1 MLAITILY
9 PRTDESTF
17 DMDYYTSSHMP
28 LLAEC
33 LGDACQGWGA
43 ANIASGKYAA
53 MGWAVVTDQDSFN
66 ATMAEHGGKIMGDV
80 PNYTNVQ
87 PELLVGEIAGGSD

>member
-1 MLAITILY
+1 MLAVTILY
-9 PRTDESTF
+9 PRTDEATF

-28 LLAEC
+28 MFAES

-43 ANIASGKYAA
+43 VTIADGKYIA
-53 MGWAVVTDQDSFN
+53 MGWAMVTDQAGFD
-66 ATMAEHGGKIMGDV
+66 AAMAAHGAKIMGDI

-87 PELLVGEIAGGSD
+87 PELIVGEIAGGSE